1 MEKGKILPQLSTETL
16 IWGIYSWIPNDTNP
30 RCAVS
35 YWVAPVRQWKCPHEV
50 QHRAACPAVRKFG
63 FQRGGTRSYHR
74 ILEAHRRL
82 LGACIR
88 SALLLPYLV
97 PQKRK
102 SSAASPQTASSAALR
117 PAAWRQRVAR
127 ENYIYRRPSRAVIVS
142 SVGRDLC
149 FRQRGRR
156 DGAPPK
162 MADNLPSEFDVVVIG
177 TGTRRRWVRAGLWV
191 LGP

>member
-1 MEKGKILPQLSTETL
+1 MTQTQGVLWVTEL
-16 IWGIYSWIPNDTNP
+16 HRWQ
-30 RCAVS
+30 
-35 YWVAPVRQWKCPHEV
+35 QWKCPHEV
-50 QHRAACPAVRKFG
+50 QHRAACPAVRTFG

-102 SSAASPQTASSAALR
+102 SSAALR

-127 ENYIYRRPSRAVIVS
+127 ENYIYRRPSRAVVVS